1 MLVTLRGQ
9 RVKHFASS
17 LSCSVKAVLSFRL
30 KLESISFR
38 FLFYLIEQTWVIS
51 CSCLRRTTRRCT
63 KF

>member
-1 MLVTLRGQ
+1 MLVTLRDQ

-17 LSCSVKAVLSFRL
+17 LSCFCESRL

-38 FLFYLIEQTWVIS
+38 FLFYLIEQNWVIS
-51 CSCLRRTTRRCT
+51 YSCLQRTTRRCT